1 MNKKFLALGCLG
13 AFLLA
18 IVVIVMWLMGIYNG
32 MVRTQEE
39 ATTAWANVESAYQ
52 RRSDL
57 IGNLIDELIASVD
70 YNKTTLENV
79 INARAR
85 ASQVTID
92 PTHATPEQM
101 EAFAKA
107 QGELNSALGRF
118 MVIKEEYPDDLS
130 ANPAFENFEVQLEGS
145 NNRCNEARLK
155 YNTAVQI
162 YNTKIRSFP
171 ATVFAG
177 MFGFDRMVKFEA
189 EEGAMKNPDTGVLR
203 NIGKK
208 E

>member
-1 MNKKFLALGCLG
+1 MNKKIFAIGCLG
-13 AFLLA
+13 A
-18 IVVIVMWLMGIYNG
+18 IVLFVIIIAMWVTGIYNG
-32 MVRTQEE
+32 MVKSQEE
-39 ATTAWANVESAYQ
+39 ATTAWSNVESAYQ

-57 IGNLIDELIASVD
+57 IGDVMNELILAVK
-70 YNKTTLENV
+70 YNKQTLENV

-101 EAFAKA
+101 AEFAKA

-118 MVIKEEYPDDLS
+118 MVIKEEYPELD
-130 ANPAFENFEVQLEGS
+130 ANPRFQNYEVQLEGS

-155 YNTAVQI
+155 YNTAVQN

-189 EEGAMKNPDTGVLR
+189 EEGAMKNPDSSILRDVL
-203 NIGKK
+203 

>member
-1 MNKKFLALGCLG
+1 MNKKFMALGCLG
-13 AFLLA
+13 ALVLFA
-18 IVVIVMWLMGIYNG
+18 VIIFMWLSGLYNG
-32 MVRTQEE
+32 MVRTQEQ
-39 ATTAWANVESAYQ
+39 ATTAWSNVESAYQ

-57 IGNLIDELIASVD
+57 IGSLIDQVSVAVN

-101 EAFAKA
+101 AEFARA

-130 ANPAFENFEVQLEGS
+130 ANGAIDNFAVQLEGS

-155 YNTAVQI
+155 YNTAVQT

-171 ATVFAG
+171 AVIFAG

-189 EEGAMKNPDTGVLR
+189 EEGAMKNPDTSILR
-203 NIGKK
+203 DLGK
-208 E
+208 

>member
-1 MNKKFLALGCLG
+1 MNKKFIALGCFG
-13 AFLLA
+13 A
-18 IVVIVMWLMGIYNG
+18 IVLFIIIVAMWVVGVYNG
-32 MVRTQEE
+32 MVQKQEA
-39 ATTAWANVESAYQ
+39 ATTEWANVESAYQ

-57 IGNLIDELIASVD
+57 IGNTIDELVLAVK
-70 YNKTTLENV
+70 YNKQTLENV

-118 MVIKEEYPDDLS
+118 MVIKEEYPELD
-130 ANPAFENFEVQLEGS
+130 ANPRFQNLEVQLEGS
-145 NNRCNEARLK
+145 NNRCNEARLR
-155 YNTAVQI
+155 YNTAVQE

-171 ATVFAG
+171 ATLFAS
-177 MFGFDRMVKFEA
+177 MFGFDKMVKFEA
-189 EEGAMKNPDTGVLR
+189 EEGAMKNPDTGILR
-203 NIGKK
+203 DVIQ
-208 E
+208 

>member
-1 MNKKFLALGCLG
+1 MNKKLIGLGCLG
-13 AFLLA
+13 ALVLG
-18 IVVIVMWLMGIYNG
+18 VIVIGMWIAGLYNG

-39 ATTAWANVESAYQ
+39 ATTAWANVQSTYQ
-52 RRSDL
+52 RRADL
-57 IGNLIDELIASVD
+57 IGSLVDEVISAVK
-70 YNKTTLENV
+70 YNKETMENV

-101 EAFAKA
+101 AEFAKA

-118 MVIKEEYPDDLS
+118 MVIKEEYPDLN
-130 ANPAFENFEVQLEGS
+130 ANPTFQNMEVQLEGS

-155 YNTAVQI
+155 YNTAVQT

-171 ATVFAG
+171 TTIFAG
-177 MFGFDRMVKFEA
+177 MFGFDKMSKFEA
-189 EEGAMKNPDTGVLR
+189 EASAMQNPDTKDLR
-203 NIGKK
+203 NI

>member
-1 MNKKFLALGCLG
+1 MNKKLIGLGCLG
-13 AFLLA
+13 TLVLLGILVA
-18 IVVIVMWLMGIYNG
+18 TWVVGIYNG
-32 MVRTQEE
+32 LVKTQEQ

-57 IGNLIDELIASVD
+57 IGNLLDEVIASVN

-92 PTHATPEQM
+92 PTNATPEQM
-101 EAFAKA
+101 AAFAKA

-130 ANPAFENFEVQLEGS
+130 ANPTFSNLEVQLEGS
-145 NNRCNEARLK
+145 NNRCNEARQK
-155 YNTAVQI
+155 YNTAVQT
-162 YNTKIRSFP
+162 YNTKARSFP
-171 ATVFAG
+171 AVIFAG
-177 MFGFDRMVKFEA
+177 MFGFEKMVKFEA
-189 EEGAMKNPDTGVLR
+189 EEGAMKNPDSSVLR
-203 NIGKK
+203 ELGK
-208 E
+208 

>member
-1 MNKKFLALGCLG
+1 MNKKYLALGCLG
-13 AFLLA
+13 A
-18 IVVIVMWLMGIYNG
+18 VVLFVIIAVMWLTGVYNG
-32 MVRTQEE
+32 MVRTQEQ
-39 ATTAWANVESAYQ
+39 ATTSWANVESAYQ

-57 IGNLIDELIASVD
+57 IGNLLDEVIASVN

-85 ASQVTID
+85 ASQVVID
-92 PTHATPEQM
+92 PTNATPEQM
-101 EAFAKA
+101 AEFAKA

-130 ANPAFENFEVQLEGS
+130 ANPAFNNLEVQLEGS
-145 NNRCNEARLK
+145 NNRCNEARQK
-155 YNTAVQI
+155 YNTAVQV

-171 ATVFAG
+171 AVVFAG

-189 EEGAMKNPDTGVLR
+189 EEGAMKNPDSSVLR
-203 NIGKK
+203 DLGK
-208 E
+208 

>member
-1 MNKKFLALGCLG
+1 MNKKMIGLGCLG
-13 AFLLA
+13 AAVLC
-18 IVVIVMWLMGIYNG
+18 IVFIVMWVVGIYNG

-57 IGNLIDELIASVD
+57 IGNLLDEVIASVN
-70 YNKTTLENV
+70 YNKSTLENV

-92 PTHATPEQM
+92 PTNATPEQM
-101 EAFAKA
+101 AAFAKA

-130 ANPAFENFEVQLEGS
+130 ANPAFNNLEVQLEGS
-145 NNRCNEARLK
+145 NNRCNEARSK
-155 YNTAVQI
+155 YNAAVQV

-189 EEGAMKNPDTGVLR
+189 EEGAMKNPDSSILR
-203 NIGKK
+203 DLGK
-208 E
+208 